1 MLKNAPIK
9 KNISITKIVF
19 KSKQKTLGILEKGGN
34 LIGQKLNL
42 PIQIQGKI
50 VIDPYA
56 ISHSE
61 GILHVLTNDV
71 LNDKIYSYIYQ
82 FA

>member
-1 MLKNAPIK
+1 MRAK
-9 KNISITKIVF
+9 
-19 KSKQKTLGILEKGGN
+19 KGGN

-42 PIQIQGKI
+42 PIQIQGKT
-50 VIDPYA
+50 VINPYA

-71 LNDKIYSYIYQ
+71 LNNKIMSNDSNE
-82 FA
+82 A